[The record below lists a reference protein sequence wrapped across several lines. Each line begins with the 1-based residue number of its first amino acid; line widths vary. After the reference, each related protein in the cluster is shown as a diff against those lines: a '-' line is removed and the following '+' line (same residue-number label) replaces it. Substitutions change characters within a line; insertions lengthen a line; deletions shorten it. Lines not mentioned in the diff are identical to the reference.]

1 MLASLRFS
9 RIVFIA
15 SITASI
21 AYIASYVLWIN
32 AGVTL
37 SISIRASLMLA
48 AQRPGLWGIGYLLQ
62 AVAFILWALAPA
74 AISHKFRAAAPG
86 LSQVVVIV
94 GGFGFAWRALTDFAR
109 AGSMEYLGQMWASN
123 DPLLRA
129 LAEQMAAWTQLWTFG
144 AVWEFMGNGLAFGA
158 FPFVVGLLL
167 VAAGQRYLGWGI
179 ALIGGLSAISFFGT
193 AVYYISG
200 IRAGI
205 DVILTPGIV
214 VLVAAPLWLAW
225 FAWLAD
231 RRAAW
236 S

>member
-1 MLASLRFS
+1 MLSSLRFS

-15 SITASI
+15 SFAAAATN
-21 AYIASYVLWIN
+21 IASYALWIN

-48 AQRPGLWGIGYLLQ
+48 ADHPGLWGVGYLLQ
-62 AVAFILWALAPA
+62 AFAFILWALIPF
-74 AISHKFRAAAPG
+74 AIGNKFRGLAPG
-86 LSQVVVIV
+86 LSQLVVVV

-109 AGSMEYLGQMWASN
+109 AGSIEYLGQMYASN

-158 FPFVVGLLL
+158 FPLIVGLLF
-167 VAAGQRYLGWGI
+167 VAARKRALGWTV
-179 ALIGGLSAISFFGT
+179 ALLGGLSMLSFVGT
-193 AVYYISG
+193 AFYYISG
-200 IRAGI
+200 IRSGI
-205 DVILTPGIV
+205 DLILTPGIV
-214 VLVAAPLWLAW
+214 AIAAAPLWLAL

-231 RRAAW
+231 RE